1 MGNWK
6 KTYIT
11 PLGNKTT
18 SKPLTD
24 IESFRYRQAADMSI
38 GGQLRKANLRLQ
50 ELKAKQAE
58 RASEVHKDIGSSHLH
73 TAPAIRQGKQRIE
86 SSH

>member
-58 RASEVHKDIGSSHLH
+58 RASELHKYWV
-73 TAPAIRQGKQRIE
+73 
-86 SSH
+86 